1 MASTYDDRRD
11 SDRVPCKF
19 LVREAAQGGS
29 FEERI
34 GNLSI
39 GGVYFAGLHPPTGSV
54 IEVRFFVPGHE
65 SEIEA
70 RGEVIRVSREG
81 EQFGAHIRFT
91 DILLESELA
100 LARFLQGRGGGAA

>member
-19 LVREAAQGGS
+19 LVRESALGGS
-29 FEERI
+29 FEERE

-65 SEIEA
+65 QEIEA
-70 RGEVIRVSREG
+70 RGEVVRVSREG
-81 EQFGAHIRFT
+81 DQFGAHIRFT

-100 LARFLQGRGGGAA
+100 LARFLQGRRPGAA

>member
-1 MASTYDDRRD
+1 MASSVDDRRD

-19 LVREAAQGGS
+19 LVRESALGGS
-29 FEERI
+29 FEERM

-39 GGVYFAGLHPPTGSV
+39 GGVYFAGLHPPTGSLV
-54 IEVRFFVPGHE
+54 EVRFFVPGHE
-65 SEIEA
+65 AEIEA

-81 EQFGAHIRFT
+81 DQFGAHIRFT

-100 LARFLQGRGGGAA
+100 LARFLQGKAGGPA